1 MSKIVILN
9 SWLSFKFYSVV
20 LVIYF
25 CIRMIA
31 KLTDLK
37 QHILLLI
44 SVAQVSECS
53 FSWVLFL
60 QVSEAAI
67 MVPGGVP
74 SHVRFG
80 WKRVCFPAQR
90 GCLQNL
96 VPCRLPGWGP
106 YLLLTITPSPP
117 CFVALF
123 TDNTLLCCLYLANC
137 NPSQILL
144 QKFHLNFPNW
154 IIVFS
159 LKTFTLY
166 LCSSIILP
174 YYTVIGIIVIV
185 SCWNWKLHEN
195 ESLCFFVSFF
205 LPFYPQK
212 WT

>member
-117 CFVALF
+117 CFVALSISHEARNMVAHSF
-123 TDNTLLCCLYLANC
+123 KTSETESPNKMGYNMSHWSCSWCQLSPCSHFPHCLLNPGLARNELKGWKKM
-137 NPSQILL
+137 QGATGTADTFILSWL
-144 QKFHLNFPNW
+144 MQQP
-154 IIVFS
+154 
-159 LKTFTLY
+159 
-166 LCSSIILP
+166 
-174 YYTVIGIIVIV
+174 
-185 SCWNWKLHEN
+185 
-195 ESLCFFVSFF
+195 
-205 LPFYPQK
+205 
-212 WT
+212 